1 MYEHRSRPLIS
12 TTAYLGRLAQNV
24 LFGLLVLFIA
34 LAVGVLGYHRF
45 EGMTWIDSFGNAAM
59 ILSGM
64 GPLTPLHTDGGKVF
78 AGCYALFSGLVFI
91 AVAGI
96 VLAPAVHRLLHRFH
110 LEKEGTGP

>member
-1 MYEHRSRPLIS
+1 MIS
-12 TTAYLGRLAQNV
+12 TTAYLGRLARNV
-24 LFGLLVLFIA
+24 LFGILVLFVA

-45 EGMTWIDSFGNAAM
+45 EGMNWIDSFGNAAM

-64 GPLTPLHTDGGKVF
+64 GPLTPLHTEGGIVF

-110 LEKEGTGP
+110 LEKEEASR

>member
-1 MYEHRSRPLIS
+1 MIS